1 MRHASV
7 LTRIWHMV
15 IKEFIQFGRDR
26 LLTLFL
32 FTFPVMQL
40 VLVAQA
46 TATGV
51 TSLPT
56 AVLDQ
61 DSSRVSRG
69 LAQAMDRT
77 EELSVDY
84 FPKNVAEVA
93 RLLDGGQAGLAII
106 IPPNFERDMLD
117 GTTPVLTGQVLPNH
131 SGSQSAQL
139 QVIADASNSI
149 TANVALR
156 TAEGAI
162 TSTLTRLLGAA
173 GRLGPVDL
181 RVTTRFNR
189 SLDSRYYA
197 IPAQLAFIV
206 YQVTLAVAALGLARE
221 RELGTLEQLSVTP
234 LRRFE
239 LLTGKAMPAAIIGL
253 IDFGAMFVI
262 VVEVYS
268 VPMEGSWGLLFLLSA
283 LFIIA
288 EVCWGLTIS
297 AISRTQQQAVLFIF
311 MLAIAEVM
319 LSGYLVP
326 VARLPLV
333 LKAISLFS
341 PMRHYLVILRS
352 IMLKGAN
359 LTTLWPQAV
368 GLLALGSAMAYL
380 SRRNVARA
388 FE

>member
-61 DSSRVSRG
+61 DSSRASRG
-69 LAQAMDRT
+69 LAQALDRT

-173 GRLGPVDL
+173 GQLGPVDL

>member
-7 LTRIWHMV
+7 LTRVWHV
-15 IKEFIQFGRDR
+15 VVKEFIQFGRDR

-32 FTFPVMQL
+32 FTFPAMQL
-40 VLVAQA
+40 ILVAQA

-51 TSLPT
+51 TNLPT

-61 DSSRVSRG
+61 DGSRTSRS
-69 LAQAMDRT
+69 LAQALDRT
-77 EELSVDY
+77 EELTVSY
-84 FPKNVAEVA
+84 FPRNLAEMA
-93 RLLDGGQAGLAII
+93 RLLDSGQAGLALV
-106 IPPNFERDMLD
+106 IPPNFERDVLD
-117 GTTPVLTGQVLPNH
+117 GSAPVLARQVLAHPSDSH
-131 SGSQSAQL
+131 SARL
-139 QVIADASNSI
+139 QIIADASNSI
-149 TANVALR
+149 TATVALR

-162 TSTLTRLLGAA
+162 TSSLTRLLGVA
-173 GRLGPVDL
+173 GVSGAVDL

-234 LRRFE
+234 LRHFE
-239 LLTGKAMPAAIIGL
+239 LLAGKALPAAIIGL
-253 IDFGAMFVI
+253 IDFMVMFVI
-262 VVEVYS
+262 VVDVYQ
-268 VPMEGSWGLLFLLSA
+268 VPMQGSWGLLFLLSA

-311 MLAIAEVM
+311 MLAISEIM

-333 LKAISLFS
+333 LKGVALFS

-359 LTTLWPQAV
+359 LAALWPQAAA
-368 GLLALGSAMAYL
+368 LLALGGAMAYL
-380 SRRNVARA
+380 SRHNVARA

>member
-1 MRHASV
+1 V
-7 LTRIWHMV
+7 LTRIWHMI

-26 LLTLFL
+26 LLTVFL

-40 VLVAQA
+40 ILVAQA

-51 TSLPT
+51 ASLPT
-56 AVLDQ
+56 AVLDR
-61 DSSRVSRG
+61 DGSRTSRG
-69 LAQAMDRT
+69 LAQAVDRT
-77 EELSVDY
+77 EELAVSY
-84 FPKNVAEVA
+84 FPENVDEVA

-106 IPPNFERDMLD
+106 IPPDFERAMLD
-117 GTTPVLTGQVLPNH
+117 GVAPTVVRQVRPDA
-131 SGSQSAQL
+131 SGGQSAQVQL
-139 QVIADASNSI
+139 IADAANSI

-162 TSTLTRLLGAA
+162 TSYLTRLLGAD
-173 GRLGPVDL
+173 GNPGPVDL
-181 RVTTRFNR
+181 SVTTQFNR

-197 IPAQLAFIV
+197 IPAQLAFII
-206 YQVTLAVAALGLARE
+206 YQVTLSVAALSLARE

-239 LLTGKAMPAAIIGL
+239 LLAGKAVPAAIIGL
-253 IDFGAMFVI
+253 IDFVVMFVI
-262 VVEVYS
+262 VVDGYS
-268 VPMEGSWGLLFLLSA
+268 VPMQGSWGLLFLLSA
-283 LFIIA
+283 LFIGA

-333 LKAISLFS
+333 LKGVALFS
-341 PMRHYLVILRS
+341 PMRYYLVILRS

-359 LTTLWPQAV
+359 LTTLWPAAT
-368 GLLALGSAMAYL
+368 ALVTLGGAMAYL
-380 SRRNVARA
+380 ARRNVARV

>member
-7 LTRIWHMV
+7 LTRIWHV
-15 IKEFIQFGRDR
+15 VVKEFIQFGRDR

-32 FTFPVMQL
+32 FTFPAMQL
-40 VLVAQA
+40 ILVAQA

-51 TSLPT
+51 TNLPT

-61 DSSRVSRG
+61 DGSRTSRS
-69 LAQAMDRT
+69 LAQALDRT
-77 EELSVDY
+77 EELTVSY
-84 FPKNVAEVA
+84 FPRNLAEMA
-93 RLLDGGQAGLAII
+93 RLLDSGQAGLALV
-106 IPPNFERDMLD
+106 IPPNFERDVLD
-117 GTTPVLTGQVLPNH
+117 GSAPVLARQVLAHPSDSH
-131 SGSQSAQL
+131 SARL
-139 QVIADASNSI
+139 QIIADASNSI
-149 TANVALR
+149 TATVALR

-162 TSTLTRLLGAA
+162 TSSLMRLLGVA
-173 GRLGPVDL
+173 GVSGAVDL

-234 LRRFE
+234 LRHFE
-239 LLTGKAMPAAIIGL
+239 LLAGKALPAAIIGL
-253 IDFGAMFVI
+253 IDFMVMFVI
-262 VVEVYS
+262 VVDVYQ
-268 VPMEGSWGLLFLLSA
+268 VPMQGSWGLLFLLSA

-311 MLAIAEVM
+311 MLAISEIM

-333 LKAISLFS
+333 LKGVALFS

-359 LTTLWPQAV
+359 LAALWPQAAA
-368 GLLALGSAMAYL
+368 LLALGGAMAYL
-380 SRRNVARA
+380 SRHNVARA